1 MRILDENDQEIQP
14 EDVDYRLGKLSDDKI
29 FIQHHE
35 AVEAVEEHGHYE
47 TLQEYPNGGKD
58 VEWQVDVPGVEAKEA
73 WDEYEDIQRYTKYT
87 AEELEANAQREAEAM
102 EKQEFQKA
110 VMAAVPMLIQP
121 MLTTLPVEDLKA
133 VSVLVPEWTV
143 GTAYK
148 TGDIVRYNGVLY
160 RCLQND
166 TAQEIFPPDTYT
178 SGWKRVDEPDDKGIY
193 PFSQPLGATDTY
205 MKGDKVSFEGAYY
218 QSNIDYNVWSPTAYP
233 QGWIKLDD
241 AGESP
246 EPEPE
251 PGEDDE
257 YPPFVQPTGAHDAYH
272 IGDKVTYNGHRYE
285 CILNGNAYSP
295 DAYPQ
300 GWKQID

>member
-1 MRILDENDQEIQP
+1 MRILDQSDNEIQP

-29 FIQHHE
+29 FIQHHD
-35 AVEAVEEHGHYE
+35 AVEAVEEQGHYE

-58 VEWQVDVPGVEAKEA
+58 VEWKVDTPSVEAKEA
-73 WDEYEDIQRYTKYT
+73 WDEYEDIQRYTKFT
-87 AEELEANAQREAEAM
+87 AEELKANAEREAQAV
-102 EKQEFQKA
+102 KQQEIQKA

-121 MLTTLPVEDLKA
+121 MLTSMPVEDLKA
-133 VSVLVPEWTV
+133 VSALVPEWTV
-143 GTAYK
+143 GTEYK
-148 TGDIVRYNGVLY
+148 TGDIVRYKGVLY

-166 TAQEIFPPDTYT
+166 TAQEIFPPDTYI
-178 SGWKRVDEPDDKGIY
+178 SGWKCVDEPDEHGIH

-233 QGWIKLDD
+233 QGWTKLDGT
-241 AGESP
+241 GESP
-246 EPEPE
+246 EP
-251 PGEDDE
+251 GGDDDE
-257 YPPFVQPTGAHDAYH
+257 YPAFVQPTGAHDAYN

-285 CILNGNAYSP
+285 CTMNNNAYSP

>member
-1 MRILDENDQEIQP
+1 MRILDEQDQEIQP

-35 AVEAVEEHGHYE
+35 AVEAVEEQGHYE
-47 TLQEYPNGGKD
+47 TVQEYDNGGKD
-58 VEWQVDVPGVEAKEA
+58 VEWKVDVPGVEAKEA
-73 WDEYEDIQRYTKYT
+73 WDEYEDIQRYTKFT
-87 AEELEANAQREAEAM
+87 DEELKANA
-102 EKQEFQKA
+102 EKESAALAKTETEKA
-110 VMAAVPMLIQP
+110 IAAAVPMLIQP
-121 MLTTLPVEDLKA
+121 MLATLPVEDLET

-148 TGDIVRYNGVLY
+148 TGDIVRRNGLLY

-166 TAQEIFPPDTYT
+166 TAQEIFPPESYT
-178 SGWKRVDEPDDKGIY
+178 SGWKRVDEPDESGIY
-193 PFSQPLGATDTY
+193 PYNQPLGATDAY

-233 QGWIKLDD
+233 QGWTKLDD
-241 AGESP
+241 AGET
-246 EPEPE
+246 PEPE
-251 PGEDDE
+251 PGGDDDE
-257 YPPFVQPTGAHDAYH
+257 YPPFVQPTGAHNAYN

-285 CILNGNAYSP
+285 CLTNGNAYSP

>member
-1 MRILDENDQEIQP
+1 MRILDQNDNEIQP

-29 FIQHHE
+29 FIQHHD
-35 AVEAVEEHGHYE
+35 AVEAVEEQGHYE

-58 VEWQVDVPGVEAKEA
+58 VEWKVDVPGVEVKEA
-73 WDEYEDIQRYTKYT
+73 WDEYEDIQRYTKFT
-87 AEELEANAQREAEAM
+87 AEELKANAEREAQAV
-102 EKQEFQKA
+102 KQQEIQKA

-121 MLTTLPVEDLKA
+121 MLTSMPVEDLKA
-133 VSVLVPEWTV
+133 VSALVPEWTV
-143 GTAYK
+143 GTEYK
-148 TGDIVRYNGVLY
+148 TGDIVRYKGVLY

-166 TAQEIFPPDTYT
+166 TAQEIFPPDTYI
-178 SGWKRVDEPDDKGIY
+178 SRWKCVDEPDEHGIH

-233 QGWIKLDD
+233 QGWTKLDGT
-241 AGESP
+241 GESP
-246 EPEPE
+246 EP
-251 PGEDDE
+251 GGDDDE
-257 YPPFVQPTGAHDAYH
+257 YPAFVQPTGAHDAYN

-285 CILNGNAYSP
+285 CTMNNNAYSP

>member
-1 MRILDENDQEIQP
+1 MRILDQNDNEIQP

-29 FIQHHE
+29 FIQHHD
-35 AVEAVEEHGHYE
+35 AVEAVEEQGHYE

-58 VEWQVDVPGVEAKEA
+58 VKWKVDVLGVEAKEA
-73 WDEYEDIQRYTKYT
+73 WDEYEDIQRYTKFT
-87 AEELEANAQREAEAM
+87 AEELKANAEREAQAL
-102 EKQEFQKA
+102 KQQEIQKA

-121 MLTTLPVEDLKA
+121 MLTSMPVEDLKA
-133 VSVLVPEWTV
+133 VSALVPEWTV
-143 GTAYK
+143 GTEYK
-148 TGDIVRYNGVLY
+148 TGDIVRYKGVLY

-166 TAQEIFPPDTYT
+166 TAQEIFPPDTYI
-178 SGWKRVDEPDDKGIY
+178 SGWKCVDEPDEHGIH

-233 QGWIKLDD
+233 QGWTKLDGT
-241 AGESP
+241 GESP
-246 EPEPE
+246 EP
-251 PGEDDE
+251 GGDDDE
-257 YPPFVQPTGAHDAYH
+257 YPAFVQPTGAHDAYN

-285 CILNGNAYSP
+285 CTMNNNAYSP

>member
-1 MRILDENDQEIQP
+1 MRILDQNDNEIQP

-29 FIQHHE
+29 FIQHHD
-35 AVEAVEEHGHYE
+35 AVEAVEEQGHYE

-58 VEWQVDVPGVEAKEA
+58 VEWKVDVPGVEAKKA
-73 WDEYEDIQRYTKYT
+73 WDEYEDIQRYTKFT
-87 AEELEANAQREAEAM
+87 AEELKANAEREAQAVEQ
-102 EKQEFQKA
+102 QEIQKA
-110 VMAAVPMLIQP
+110 VMAAVPILIQP
-121 MLTTLPVEDLKA
+121 MLTSMPVEDLKA
-133 VSVLVPEWTV
+133 VSALVPEWTV
-143 GTAYK
+143 GTEYK
-148 TGDIVRYNGVLY
+148 TGDIVRYKGVLY

-166 TAQEIFPPDTYT
+166 TAQEIFPPDTYI
-178 SGWKRVDEPDDKGIY
+178 SGWKCVDEPDEHGIH

-233 QGWIKLDD
+233 QGWTKLDGT
-241 AGESP
+241 GESP
-246 EPEPE
+246 EP
-251 PGEDDE
+251 GGDDDE
-257 YPPFVQPTGAHDAYH
+257 YPAFVQPTGAHDAYN

-285 CILNGNAYSP
+285 CTMNNNAYSP

>member
-1 MRILDENDQEIQP
+1 MRILDQNDNEIQP

-29 FIQHHE
+29 FIQHHD
-35 AVEAVEEHGHYE
+35 AVEAVEEQGHYE

-58 VEWQVDVPGVEAKEA
+58 VEWKVDVPGVEAKEA
-73 WDEYEDIQRYTKYT
+73 WGEYEDIQRYTKFT
-87 AEELEANAQREAEAM
+87 AEELKANAEREAQAV
-102 EKQEFQKA
+102 KQQEIQKA

-121 MLTTLPVEDLKA
+121 MLPSMPVEDLKD
-133 VSVLVPEWTV
+133 VSALVPEWTI
-143 GTAYK
+143 GTEYK
-148 TGDIVRYNGVLY
+148 TGDIVRYKGVLY

-166 TAQEIFPPDTYT
+166 TAQEIFPPDTYI
-178 SGWKRVDEPDDKGIY
+178 SGWKCVDEPDEHGIH

-205 MKGDKVSFEGAYY
+205 MKGGKVSFEGAYY

-233 QGWIKLDD
+233 QGWTKLDGT
-241 AGESP
+241 GESP
-246 EPEPE
+246 EP
-251 PGEDDE
+251 GGDDDE
-257 YPPFVQPTGAHDAYH
+257 YPAFVQPTGAHDAYN

-285 CILNGNAYSP
+285 CTMNNNAYSP

>member
-1 MRILDENDQEIQP
+1 MRILDQNDNEIQP

-29 FIQHHE
+29 FIQHHD
-35 AVEAVEEHGHYE
+35 AVEAVEEQGHYE

-58 VEWQVDVPGVEAKEA
+58 VEWKVDVPGVEAKKA
-73 WDEYEDIQRYTKYT
+73 WDEYEDIQRYTKFT
-87 AEELEANAQREAEAM
+87 AEELKANAEREVQAV
-102 EKQEFQKA
+102 KQQEIQKA
-110 VMAAVPMLIQP
+110 VMAAVPILIQP
-121 MLTTLPVEDLKA
+121 MLTSMPVEDLKA
-133 VSVLVPEWTV
+133 VSALVPEWTV
-143 GTAYK
+143 GTEYK
-148 TGDIVRYNGVLY
+148 TGDIVRYKGVLY

-166 TAQEIFPPDTYT
+166 TAQEIFPPDTYI
-178 SGWKRVDEPDDKGIY
+178 SGWKCVDEPDEHGIR

-233 QGWIKLDD
+233 QGWTKLDGT
-241 AGESP
+241 GESP
-246 EPEPE
+246 EP
-251 PGEDDE
+251 GGDDDE
-257 YPPFVQPTGAHDAYH
+257 YPAFVQPTGAHDAYN

-285 CILNGNAYSP
+285 CTMNNNAYSP

>member
-1 MRILDENDQEIQP
+1 MRILDQNDNEIQP

-29 FIQHHE
+29 FIQHHD
-35 AVEAVEEHGHYE
+35 AVEAVEEQGHYE

-58 VEWQVDVPGVEAKEA
+58 VEWKVDVPGVEAKKA
-73 WDEYEDIQRYTKYT
+73 WDEYEDIQRYTKFT
-87 AEELEANAQREAEAM
+87 AEELKANAEREAQAVEQ
-102 EKQEFQKA
+102 QEIQKA

-121 MLTTLPVEDLKA
+121 MLTSMPVEDLKA
-133 VSVLVPEWTV
+133 VSALVPEWTV
-143 GTAYK
+143 GTEYK
-148 TGDIVRYNGVLY
+148 TGDIVRYKGVLY

-166 TAQEIFPPDTYT
+166 TAQEIFPPDTYI
-178 SGWKRVDEPDDKGIY
+178 SGWKCVDEPDEHGIH

-233 QGWIKLDD
+233 QGWTKLDGT
-241 AGESP
+241 GESP
-246 EPEPE
+246 EP
-251 PGEDDE
+251 GGDDDE
-257 YPPFVQPTGAHDAYH
+257 YPAFVQPTGAHDAYN

-285 CILNGNAYSP
+285 CTMNNNAYSP

>member
-1 MRILDENDQEIQP
+1 MRILDQNDNEIQP

-29 FIQHHE
+29 FIQHHD
-35 AVEAVEEHGHYE
+35 AVEAVEEQGHYE

-58 VEWQVDVPGVEAKEA
+58 VEWKVDVPGVEAKEA
-73 WDEYEDIQRYTKYT
+73 WDEYEDIQRYTKFT
-87 AEELEANAQREAEAM
+87 AEELKANAEREAQAL
-102 EKQEFQKA
+102 KQQEIQKA

-121 MLTTLPVEDLKA
+121 MLTSMPVEDLKA
-133 VSVLVPEWTV
+133 VSALVPEWTV
-143 GTAYK
+143 GTEYK
-148 TGDIVRYNGVLY
+148 TGDIVRYKGVLY

-166 TAQEIFPPDTYT
+166 TAQEIFPPDTYI
-178 SGWKRVDEPDDKGIY
+178 SGWKCVDEPDEHGIH

-205 MKGDKVSFEGAYY
+205 MKDDKASFEGAYY

-233 QGWIKLDD
+233 QGWTKLDGT
-241 AGESP
+241 GESP
-246 EPEPE
+246 EP
-251 PGEDDE
+251 GGDDDE
-257 YPPFVQPTGAHDAYH
+257 YPAFVQPTGAHDAYN

-285 CILNGNAYSP
+285 CTMNSNAYSP

>member
-1 MRILDENDQEIQP
+1 MRILDQNDNEIQP

-29 FIQHHE
+29 FIQHHD
-35 AVEAVEEHGHYE
+35 AVEAVEEQGHYE

-58 VEWQVDVPGVEAKEA
+58 VEWKVDVPGVEAKKA
-73 WDEYEDIQRYTKYT
+73 WDEYEDIQRYTKFT
-87 AEELEANAQREAEAM
+87 AEELKANAEREAQAVEQ
-102 EKQEFQKA
+102 QEIQKA
-110 VMAAVPMLIQP
+110 VMAAVPILIQP
-121 MLTTLPVEDLKA
+121 MLTSMPVEDLKA
-133 VSVLVPEWTV
+133 VSALVPEWTI
-143 GTAYK
+143 GTEYK
-148 TGDIVRYNGVLY
+148 TGDIVRYKGVLY

-166 TAQEIFPPDTYT
+166 TAQQIFPPDTYI
-178 SGWKRVDEPDDKGIY
+178 SGWKCVDEPDEHGIH

-233 QGWIKLDD
+233 QGWTKLDGT
-241 AGESP
+241 GESP
-246 EPEPE
+246 EP
-251 PGEDDE
+251 GGDDDE
-257 YPPFVQPTGAHDAYH
+257 YPAFVQPTGAHDAYN

-285 CILNGNAYSP
+285 CTMNNNAYSP

>member
-1 MRILDENDQEIQP
+1 MRILDQNDKEIQP

-35 AVEAVEEHGHYE
+35 AVEAVEEQGHYE

-58 VEWQVDVPGVEAKEA
+58 VKWQVDVPGVEAKEA
-73 WDEYEDIQRYTKYT
+73 WDEYEDIRRYTKFT
-87 AEELEANAQREAEAM
+87 AEELKANAEREAQSM
-102 EKQEFQKA
+102 KQQEIQKA

-121 MLTTLPVEDLKA
+121 MLTSMSVEDLKA
-133 VSVLVPEWTV
+133 VSALVPEWTV
-143 GTAYK
+143 GTEYK
-148 TGDIVRYNGVLY
+148 TGDIVRYKGVLY

-166 TAQEIFPPDTYT
+166 TAQEIFPPDTYI
-178 SGWKRVDEPDDKGIY
+178 SGWKCVDEPDEHGIH

-205 MKGDKVSFEGAYY
+205 MKGGKVSFEGAYY

-233 QGWIKLDD
+233 QGWTKLDGT
-241 AGESP
+241 GESP
-246 EPEPE
+246 EP
-251 PGEDDE
+251 GGDDDE
-257 YPPFVQPTGAHDAYH
+257 YPAFVQPTGAHDAYN

-285 CILNGNAYSP
+285 CTMNNNAYSP

>member
-1 MRILDENDQEIQP
+1 MRILDQNDNEIQP

-29 FIQHHE
+29 FIQHHD
-35 AVEAVEEHGHYE
+35 AVEAVEEQGHYE

-58 VEWQVDVPGVEAKEA
+58 VKWKVDVSGVEAKEA
-73 WDEYEDIQRYTKYT
+73 WDEYEDIQRYTKFT
-87 AEELEANAQREAEAM
+87 AEELKANAEREAQAL
-102 EKQEFQKA
+102 KQQEIQKA

-121 MLTTLPVEDLKA
+121 MLTSMPVEDLKA
-133 VSVLVPEWTV
+133 VSALVPEWTV
-143 GTAYK
+143 GTEYK
-148 TGDIVRYNGVLY
+148 TGDIVRYKGVLY

-166 TAQEIFPPDTYT
+166 TAQEIFPPDTYI
-178 SGWKRVDEPDDKGIY
+178 SGWKCVDEPDEHGIH

-233 QGWIKLDD
+233 QGWTKLDGT
-241 AGESP
+241 GESP
-246 EPEPE
+246 EP
-251 PGEDDE
+251 GGDDDE
-257 YPPFVQPTGAHDAYH
+257 YPAFVQPTGAHDAYN

-285 CILNGNAYSP
+285 CTMNNNAYSP

>member
-1 MRILDENDQEIQP
+1 MRILDQNDNEIQP

-29 FIQHHE
+29 FIQHHD
-35 AVEAVEEHGHYE
+35 AVEAVEEQGHYE

-58 VEWQVDVPGVEAKEA
+58 VEWKVDVPGVEAKEA
-73 WDEYEDIQRYTKYT
+73 WVDYEDIQRYTKFT
-87 AEELEANAQREAEAM
+87 AEELKANAEREAQAV
-102 EKQEFQKA
+102 KQQEIQKA

-121 MLTTLPVEDLKA
+121 MLTSMPVEDLKA
-133 VSVLVPEWTV
+133 VSALVPEWTV
-143 GTAYK
+143 GTEYK
-148 TGDIVRYNGVLY
+148 TGDIVRYKGVLY

-166 TAQEIFPPDTYT
+166 TAQEIFPPDTYI
-178 SGWKRVDEPDDKGIY
+178 SGWKCVDEPDEHGIH

-233 QGWIKLDD
+233 QGWTKLDGT
-241 AGESP
+241 GESP
-246 EPEPE
+246 EP
-251 PGEDDE
+251 GGDDDE
-257 YPPFVQPTGAHDAYH
+257 YPAFVQPTGAHDAYN

-285 CILNGNAYSP
+285 CTMNSNAYSP

>member
-29 FIQHHE
+29 FVQHHD
-35 AVEAVEEHGHYE
+35 AVKAVEEQGHYE

-58 VEWQVDVPGVEAKEA
+58 VEWKVDVPGVEAKEA
-73 WDEYEDIQRYTKYT
+73 WDEYEDIQRYTKFT
-87 AEELEANAQREAEAM
+87 DEELKANA
-102 EKQEFQKA
+102 EKESAALAKTETEKA
-110 VMAAVPMLIQP
+110 IAAAVPMLIQP
-121 MLTTLPVEDLKA
+121 MLATLPVEDLET

-148 TGDIVRYNGVLY
+148 TGDIVRRNGLLY

-166 TAQEIFPPDTYT
+166 TAQEIFPPESYT
-178 SGWKRVDEPDDKGIY
+178 SGWKRVDEPDESGIY
-193 PFSQPLGATDTY
+193 PYNQPLGATDAY

-218 QSNIDYNVWSPTAYP
+218 QSTIDYNVWSPTAYP
-233 QGWIKLDD
+233 QGWTKLDD
-241 AGESP
+241 AGEV
-246 EPEPE
+246 PEPE
-251 PGEDDE
+251 PGDE
-257 YPPFVQPTGAHDAYH
+257 YPEFVQPTGAHDAYN

-285 CILNGNAYSP
+285 CLTNGNAYSP

>member
-1 MRILDENDQEIQP
+1 MKILDQNDNEIQP

-29 FIQHHE
+29 FIQHHD
-35 AVEAVEEHGHYE
+35 AVEAVGEQGHYE

-58 VEWQVDVPGVEAKEA
+58 VEWKVDVPCVEAKEA
-73 WDEYEDIQRYTKYT
+73 WDEYEDIQRYTKFT
-87 AEELEANAQREAEAM
+87 AEELKANAEREAQAVEQ
-102 EKQEFQKA
+102 QEIQKA

-121 MLTTLPVEDLKA
+121 MLSSMPVEDLKA
-133 VSVLVPEWTV
+133 VSALVPEWTV
-143 GTAYK
+143 GTEYK
-148 TGDIVRYNGVLY
+148 TGDIVRYKGVLY

-166 TAQEIFPPDTYT
+166 TAQEIFPPDTYI
-178 SGWKRVDEPDDKGIY
+178 SGWKCVDEPDEHGIH

-233 QGWIKLDD
+233 QGWTKLDGT
-241 AGESP
+241 GESP
-246 EPEPE
+246 EP
-251 PGEDDE
+251 GGDDDE
-257 YPPFVQPTGAHDAYH
+257 YPAFVQPTGAHDAYN

-285 CILNGNAYSP
+285 CTMNNNAYSP

>member
-1 MRILDENDQEIQP
+1 MRILDEQDQEIQP
-14 EDVDYRLGKLSDDKI
+14 EDVDYRLGKLTDDRI
-29 FIQHHE
+29 FVQHHD
-35 AVEAVEEHGHYE
+35 AVEAVEEKGHYE

-58 VEWQVDVPGVEAKEA
+58 VEWKVDTPAVEAKEA
-73 WDEYEDIQRYTKYT
+73 WDEYEDIQRYVKFTDD
-87 AEELEANAQREAEAM
+87 ELKTNADRETQATEQ
-102 EKQEFQKA
+102 QEIQKA

-133 VSVLVPEWTV
+133 VSALVPEWAT
-143 GTAYK
+143 GTEYQ
-148 TGDIVRYNGVLY
+148 TGDIVRYKGVLY

-178 SGWKRVDEPDDKGIY
+178 SGWKHVDEPDDHGIY
-193 PFSQPLGATDTY
+193 PFSQPLGSTDAY
-205 MKGDKVSFEGAYY
+205 MNGDKVSFEGAHY

-233 QGWIKLDD
+233 QGWTKLDD

-246 EPEPE
+246 EPEP
-251 PGEDDE
+251 GDDDE
-257 YPPFVQPTGAHDAYH
+257 YPEFVQPTGAHDAYN

-285 CILNGNAYSP
+285 CTMNNNAYSP

>member
-1 MRILDENDQEIQP
+1 MRILDQNDNEIQP

-29 FIQHHE
+29 FIQHHD
-35 AVEAVEEHGHYE
+35 AVEAVEEQGHYE

-58 VEWQVDVPGVEAKEA
+58 VKWKVDVPGVEAKKA
-73 WDEYEDIQRYTKYT
+73 WDEYEDIQRHTKFT
-87 AEELEANAQREAEAM
+87 AEELKANAEREAQAL
-102 EKQEFQKA
+102 KQQEIQKA

-121 MLTTLPVEDLKA
+121 MLTSMPVEDLKA
-133 VSVLVPEWTV
+133 VSALVPEWTV
-143 GTAYK
+143 GTEYK
-148 TGDIVRYNGVLY
+148 TGDIVRYKGVLY

-166 TAQEIFPPDTYT
+166 TAQEIFPPDTYI
-178 SGWKRVDEPDDKGIY
+178 SGWKCVDEPDEHGIH

-233 QGWIKLDD
+233 QGWTKLDGT
-241 AGESP
+241 GESP
-246 EPEPE
+246 EP
-251 PGEDDE
+251 GGDDDE
-257 YPPFVQPTGAHDAYH
+257 YPAFVQPTGAHDAYN

-285 CILNGNAYSP
+285 CTMNNNAYSP